1 VVCLAPSHALLRS
14 ADGGELTGACCTRQ
28 SRNGSSLTLC
38 PCIRA
43 VRFAGGEDGGAP
55 APVSGKHKRNSLPFL
70 RPVAV
75 LARVSAP
82 GQPTFGV
89 RTCVRG
95 ALLEAN
101 ERLLAAPGLLHDA
114 PHCEGFVAILRPADG
129 ALNELRA
136 TALTQD
142 AYRAAL
148 AARDAQAAA
157 QQ

>member
-1 VVCLAPSHALLRS
+1 
-14 ADGGELTGACCTRQ
+14 
-28 SRNGSSLTLC
+28 
-38 PCIRA
+38 
-43 VRFAGGEDGGAP
+43 VRFEGGKDGGAP
-55 APVSGKHKRNSLPFL
+55 APLSGKHKRGSLPWL

-82 GQPTFGV
+82 GRPPFGV

-101 ERLLAAPGLLHDA
+101 QRLLASPGLLRDA
-114 PHCEGFVAILRPADG
+114 PHCEGFVAVLRPADG
-129 ALNELRA
+129 ALAELRA

-142 AYRAAL
+142 AYRVAL
-148 AARDAQAAA
+148 AARDAQATA